1 MNVININTGLIFTKI
16 FFMYLK
22 DLCLIQFKNYEEAQ
36 LNFSSNINCFVG
48 NNGSGKTNLLDAIY
62 YMCFCKSYF
71 NSIDTQNIN
80 FEHQFFTIE
89 GTFDRKDQLDKVF
102 CGVKRGQKK
111 VFKRNKKEYEKLAD
125 HIGLFPL
132 VIISPADRNLIIE
145 GSETRRKFMDGVI
158 SQSDKIYLQSII
170 KYNQVVSQ
178 RNALLKYFA
187 ANFTYDPTT
196 LAVYNEQLIDL
207 GTKIHAKRSEFMLKF
222 NPIFKKYYK
231 SISGE
236 KENVSLEYKSQLHD
250 LHLSVLLEE
259 SLTKDK
265 ILQYTTCGIHKDD
278 LLFKISEF
286 PIKKHGSQGQQKTFL
301 IALKLAQ
308 FDFIKHLVGYNPLL
322 LLDDIF
328 DKLDDTRV
336 ESIVRL
342 VSEHH
347 FGQIFITDTHK
358 ERTEDIIKK
367 IDDSYKI
374 FDIEDGIVK

>member
-1 MNVININTGLIFTKI
+1 
-16 FFMYLK
+16 MYLK
-22 DLCLIQFKNYEEAQ
+22 DLCLIHFKNYEEAQ
-36 LNFSSNINCFVG
+36 LKFSSNINCFVG
-48 NNGSGKTNLLDAIY
+48 NNGSGKTNLLDAVY

-80 FEHQFFTIE
+80 FEQQFFTIE
-89 GTFDRKDQLDKVF
+89 GTFYRNDQVDKVF

-111 VFKRNKKEYEKLAD
+111 VFKRNNKEYEKLAD

-158 SQSDKIYLQSII
+158 SQSDKIYLQYII

-178 RNALLKYFA
+178 RNAVLKYFA
-187 ANFTYDPTT
+187 ANFTHDTTT
-196 LAVYNEQLIDL
+196 LSVYNEQLIDL
-207 GTKIHAKRSEFMLKF
+207 GTLIHAKRSEFMLKF
-222 NPIFKKYYK
+222 NPIFQKYYK
-231 SISGE
+231 SISGDKE
-236 KENVSLEYKSQLHD
+236 KVSLEYKSQLHD
-250 LHLSVLLEE
+250 VNLSVLLDE

-265 ILQYTTCGIHKDD
+265 VLQYTTCGTHKDD
-278 LLFKISEF
+278 LLFKISDF
-286 PIKKHGSQGQQKTFL
+286 PIKKQGSQGQQKTLL

-308 FDFIKHLVGYNPLL
+308 FDFIKHLVGYKPLL

-328 DKLDDTRV
+328 DKLDDVRV

>member
-1 MNVININTGLIFTKI
+1 
-16 FFMYLK
+16 MYLK

-36 LNFSSNINCFVG
+36 LNFSSNINCFIG

-62 YMCFCKSYF
+62 YMCCCKSYF

-80 FEHQFFTIE
+80 FEQQFFTIE
-89 GTFDRKDQLDKVF
+89 GTFYRKDQVDKIF

-111 VFKRNKKEYEKLAD
+111 VFKRNKKEYEKLAE

-158 SQSDKIYLQSII
+158 SQSDKIYLQYII

-187 ANFTYDPTT
+187 ANFTYDATT

-207 GTKIHAKRSEFMLKF
+207 GTLIHAKRSEFMLKF
-222 NPIFKKYYK
+222 NPIFQKYYK

-236 KENVSLEYKSQLHD
+236 KEKVSLEYKSQLHH
-250 LHLSVLLEE
+250 LNLSVLLEE

-265 ILQYTTCGIHKDD
+265 VLQYTTCGTHKDD
-278 LLFKISEF
+278 LLFKISDF
-286 PIKKHGSQGQQKTFL
+286 PIKKQGSQGQQKTFL

-308 FDFIKHLVGYNPLL
+308 FDFIKYLVGYKPLL

-328 DKLDDTRV
+328 DKLDDIRV

-358 ERTEDIIKK
+358 ERTENIIKK

-374 FDIEDGIVK
+374 FDIEDGVVN

>member
-1 MNVININTGLIFTKI
+1 MNIININTGLIFTKI

-62 YMCFCKSYF
+62 YMCCCKSYF

-80 FEHQFFTIE
+80 FEQQFFTIE
-89 GTFDRKDQLDKVF
+89 GTFYRKDQVDKVF

-132 VIISPADRNLIIE
+132 VIISPADSNLIIE
-145 GSETRRKFMDGVI
+145 GSETRRKFMDNVI
-158 SQSDKIYLQSII
+158 SQSDKIYLQYII

-207 GTKIHAKRSEFMLKF
+207 GTLIHAKRSEFMLKF
-222 NPIFKKYYK
+222 NPIFQKYYK

-236 KENVSLEYKSQLHD
+236 KEKVSLEYKSQLHD

-265 ILQYTTCGIHKDD
+265 VLQYTTCGTHKDD
-278 LLFKISEF
+278 LLFKISDF

-308 FDFIKHLVGYNPLL
+308 FDFIKYLVGYKPLL

-358 ERTEDIIKK
+358 DRTEDIIKN

-374 FDIEDGIVK
+374 FDIEEGIVK

>member
-1 MNVININTGLIFTKI
+1 
-16 FFMYLK
+16 MYLK

-80 FEHQFFTIE
+80 FEKQFFTIE
-89 GTFDRKDQLDKVF
+89 GTFDRKDQVDKVF

-111 VFKRNKKEYEKLAD
+111 VFKRNKKEYEKLAE

-132 VIISPADRNLIIE
+132 VIISPSDRNLIIE

-158 SQSDKIYLQSII
+158 SQSDKIYLQYII

-196 LAVYNEQLIDL
+196 LSVYNEQLIDL
-207 GTKIHAKRSEFMLKF
+207 GTLIHAKRSEFMLKF
-222 NPIFKKYYK
+222 NPIFQNYYK

-236 KENVSLEYKSQLHD
+236 KEKVSLEYKSQLHD
-250 LHLSVLLEE
+250 VHLSVLLDE

-265 ILQYTTCGIHKDD
+265 VLQYTTCGTHKDD
-278 LLFKISEF
+278 LLFKISDF
-286 PIKKHGSQGQQKTFL
+286 PIKKQGSQGQQKTFL

-308 FDFIKHLVGYNPLL
+308 FDFIKHLVGYKPLL

-347 FGQIFITDTHK
+347 FGQIFITDAHK